1 LNSGSA
7 RRRNRARIGAG
18 RGLVGRGLN
27 IHTLPIAHPG
37 EAKVPTVASPTL
49 AYSTAVFCWLLSA
62 GVYIA
67 AKWVAPE
74 MPPWA
79 LCFWRLAL
87 ACAILLP
94 IVHHHHGAM
103 IALVKSR
110 ALEVLVIGAIGLTL
124 CQGMI
129 FTGLNYTDATTA
141 GIIMALSPIMTM
153 VLARFV
159 LGEPLGVWKAIGA
172 LLALCGMVV
181 IVARGDLAALLR
193 LQFSPGELWIV
204 GSALCWGLYTVLL
217 RRSKFGIELLPMV
230 VLLLGAGAL
239 AALPLYLWELVNG
252 ERSALHMNGLLAL
265 AYVAGPG
272 GALMYYLYNKSVET
286 LGAGRASML
295 LYLQTVFV
303 ALLAYLFL
311 GESLHDYDLAGAAF
325 IIAGLVLATAIKPK
339 ARAVQAA

>member
-37 EAKVPTVASPTL
+37 EAKVPTGASPAL
-49 AYSTAVFCWLLSA
+49 AYPTAVFCWLLSA